1 MRIVAILPAYNEEA
15 AVARVVA
22 AVRAQGLPVIVVDDC
37 STDRTSECAGS
48 AGASVVRHDVN
59 RGKGSAVL
67 TGVAEAR
74 RLGFTYTLLMD
85 ADGQHDPAEIP
96 LFLKA
101 APGADIVLGSRMHNP
116 AGMPLLRHLTNR
128 TMSIIISGL
137 AHRRITDSQS
147 GYRLVAIEVWD
158 TVPVGSSRFDME
170 SEFLITACRAGFR
183 LTEVPIKTIY
193 GNEVSKI
200 NPWIDTG
207 RFFRLLWRL
216 SLSRPWCQARKARR
230 TRANRTSA

>member
-15 AVARVVA
+15 TVGKVVD

-37 STDRTSECAGS
+37 SRDKTSTCAER
-48 AGASVVRHDVN
+48 AGATVVHHDVN
-59 RGKGSAVL
+59 RGKGAAVL

-74 RLGFTYTLLMD
+74 RLGFTHTLLMD

-101 APGADIVLGSRMHNP
+101 APCADIVLGSRMHDN

-128 TMSIIISGL
+128 TMSIIISSW
-137 AHRRITDSQS
+137 ACRRITDSQS
-147 GYRLVAIEVWD
+147 GYRLVAMEVWD
-158 TVPVGSSRFDME
+158 AVPVGSSRFDME
-170 SEFLITACRAGFR
+170 SEFLITACRAGFSF
-183 LTEVPIKTIY
+183 TEVPIRTIY
-193 GNEVSKI
+193 GDEVSKI
-200 NPWIDTG
+200 NPWKDTI

-216 SLSRPWCQARKARR
+216 GTTRPWCQARKARR
-230 TRANRTSA
+230 ARAEGKSV